1 MLNPKE
7 RQPLATAAAG
17 ADILIDT
24 QVGAPIPQILIQQAC
39 HVGSHLSTPSAL
51 GSLDN

>member
-7 RQPLATAAAG
+7 RQPLATAAAE

-24 QVGAPIPQILIQQAC
+24 QVGAHIPQIQEAC